1 MFSVI
6 YKKFFLIVS
15 ALVFAVS
22 FLIIGVF
29 GLSYSIDFTGGALLE
44 VRYETAPGK
53 TVVEGAAAT
62 QNLGSVS
69 VRETSLGDRGNG
81 YLIRT
86 RDLSEDERIALED
99 ALLAIGEGA
108 SIERYTTVG
117 PTIGA
122 ELSSKA
128 LWAIALVSLVII
140 LYVAYAFA
148 GIGKP
153 VSAWIYGL
161 ITIVVLI
168 HDVIVPTAM
177 MSLLGYFTGAE
188 VDVLFVMAV
197 LAVLGYSVNDT
208 IVVFDR
214 VRENLQANRTEKR
227 TKIVE
232 PGGIERE
239 EVEYTLTK
247 PFPEIIGPAVTETLS
262 RSINTSLTTLL
273 ALTALYILGGSL
285 TQNFALVLMAGVVA
299 GTYSSICMAVPL
311 LVAYESWQA
320 KKMKVEVVAQ
330 SSL

>member
-15 ALVFAVS
+15 ALIFAVS

-239 EVEYTLTK
+239 DVEYTLTK
-247 PFPEIIGPAVTETLS
+247 PFPEIIGPAVTETLG

-273 ALTALYILGGSL
+273 ALTALYFLGGSL

>member
-15 ALVFAVS
+15 ALIFAVS

-247 PFPEIIGPAVTETLS
+247 PFPEIIGPAVTETLG

-273 ALTALYILGGSL
+273 ALTALYFLGGSL

-320 KKMKVEVVAQ
+320 KKMKVEVVTPK
-330 SSL
+330 

>member
-6 YKKFFLIVS
+6 YKKFFLIITV
-15 ALVFAVS
+15 VIFVVS

-44 VRYETAPGK
+44 VRYETAPDK
-53 TVVEGAAAT
+53 TAVEEAIAT

-81 YLIRT
+81 YLIRS
-86 RDLSEDERIALED
+86 RDLNETERVALEE
-99 ALLAIGEGA
+99 AVLAIGSGA

-128 LWAIALVSLVII
+128 LWAIGMVSLVII

-153 VSAWIYGL
+153 VSAWMYGL
-161 ITIVVLI
+161 ITIIVLI
-168 HDVIVPTAM
+168 HDVLVPTAM

-188 VDVLFVMAV
+188 IDVLFVMAV

-214 VRENLQANRTEKR
+214 VRENLKANRTEKR
-227 TKIVE
+227 TKISRI
-232 PGGIERE
+232 GSADIE

-247 PFPEIIGPAVTETLS
+247 PFGEIVGPAVTETLG

-273 ALTALYILGGSL
+273 ALTALYFLGGEL
-285 TQNFALVLMAGVVA
+285 TQNFALVLMAGVIA

-320 KKMKVEVVAQ
+320 KKLTTLKK
-330 SSL
+330 

>member
-6 YKKFFLIVS
+6 YKKFFLIITV
-15 ALVFAVS
+15 VIFAVS

-44 VRYETAPGK
+44 VRYETAPDK
-53 TVVEGAAAT
+53 ATVEEAVST
-62 QNLGSVS
+62 QNLGSIS
-69 VRETSLGDRGNG
+69 VRETNLGDRGDA

-86 RDLSEDERIALED
+86 RDLDENERIGLEE
-99 ALLAIGEGA
+99 AVLAIGTGA

-122 ELSSKA
+122 ELASKA
-128 LWAIALVSLVII
+128 LWAIGLVSLVII

-161 ITIVVLI
+161 ITIIVLI
-168 HDVIVPTAM
+168 HDVLVPTAM

-188 VDVLFVMAV
+188 IDVLFVMAV

-214 VRENLQANRTEKR
+214 VRENLKANRTEKR
-227 TKIVE
+227 IKISRL
-232 PGGIERE
+232 GSADIE

-247 PFPEIIGPAVTETLS
+247 PFGDIVGPAVTETLG

-273 ALTALYILGGSL
+273 ALVALYIFGGEL
-285 TQNFALVLMAGVVA
+285 TQNFALVLMAGVIA

-320 KKMKVEVVAQ
+320 KKATTLNK
-330 SSL
+330 